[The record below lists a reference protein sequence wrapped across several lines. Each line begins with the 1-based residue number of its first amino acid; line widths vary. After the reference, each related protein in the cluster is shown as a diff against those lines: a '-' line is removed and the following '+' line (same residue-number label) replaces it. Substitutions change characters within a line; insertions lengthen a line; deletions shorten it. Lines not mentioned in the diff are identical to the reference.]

1 MPHYASL
8 TAATLTAVSL
18 SFLLPGQQANA
29 ASIFTGSSIGNFGNP
44 TVNPETDPDA
54 LFSIENTTPQ
64 SETFV
69 SGEADT
75 GSMPNRLT
83 FLGTNFRTNANQP
96 FAIGDLSYFNG
107 QTFIGTNVSSVPI
120 DISLEFN
127 QPIETQ
133 HQFGYRFNFDLT
145 PNTDVSNADQ
155 LVVSGNPRP
164 QTVTTE
170 DTRYRIELLGFS
182 QDNGATF
189 SQSFEAPEDTVVNST
204 LFAQLK
210 LASLNRDTNPPSPT
224 EIPEAHPVAGLLVL
238 GSLMLLSKSG
248 CPQTRK
254 ALQR

>member
-18 SFLLPGQQANA
+18 SFLLPPQQANA
-29 ASIFTGSSIGNFGNP
+29 ASIFTGSSVGTFGKP

-54 LFSIENTTPQ
+54 LFSIENSGPQ

-69 SGEADT
+69 LGEADT
-75 GSMPNRLT
+75 GSMPNKLT
-83 FLGTNFRTNANQP
+83 FSGTNFSTNADQP

-120 DISLEFN
+120 DITLAFN
-127 QPIETQ
+127 QPIQ
-133 HQFGYRFNFDLT
+133 AQRQFGYRFDFDLT
-145 PNTDVSNADQ
+145 PNTDTSNADH
-155 LVVSGNPRP
+155 LVIAEAPVP
-164 QTVTTE
+164 QTIVTE

-189 SQSFEAPEDTVVNST
+189 GQSFETPEDMLVNST

-210 LASLNRDTNPPSPT
+210 LATIDRDINPPGPT
-224 EIPEAHPVAGLLVL
+224 EVPEPHTFAGLLLL
-238 GSLMLLSKSG
+238 GSVMLL
-248 CPQTRK
+248 RK
-254 ALQR
+254 PSDPKNVRRS